1 MAAPVYPSIFELDL
15 EDDRILIDIET
26 SYKLADLR
34 RRKLGAGVFMERI
47 LHHLREGRTL
57 GPISILLILLV
68 YSLLSPL
75 LPPMVHEYIYHIL
88 H

>member
-34 RRKLGAGVFMERI
+34 RRKSGAGVFMERI
-47 LHHLREGRTL
+47 LHYLREGRTL